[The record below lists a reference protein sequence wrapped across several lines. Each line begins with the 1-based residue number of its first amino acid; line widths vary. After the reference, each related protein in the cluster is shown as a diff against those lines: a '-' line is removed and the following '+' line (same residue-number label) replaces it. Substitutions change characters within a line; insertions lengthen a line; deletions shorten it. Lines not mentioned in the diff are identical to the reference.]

1 MFIDEARVKLRAGN
15 GGNGCVSFRRE
26 KFLPRGGPDGG
37 NGGNGGSIILECD
50 ENVGDLRQF
59 HFKPHWEADNGGPG
73 RGSDRDGANGK
84 NRILKVPPGTVVRD
98 QRTEADILELL
109 EHGQREVLL
118 KGGNGGWGNLK
129 FKSSVNRAPRQ
140 FKAGEPGQQGHY
152 QFILKTLADVGLVG
166 FPNAGKST
174 LTGILTAAEPKVGA
188 YPFTTLHPNVGVI
201 HFEDGPIDRL
211 TMADIPGLISG
222 AHENRGLGHR
232 FLRHIERCPVL
243 LVILDMAGIDGREP
257 ADDFGVLQ
265 DELRKYAETLVLKP
279 MVVAANK
286 MDEPEAAGNLK
297 AFQESFPNIT
307 VVPISCLL
315 GQGLNALKD
324 QLSSAVESAREA
336 QRQADNKDVD
346 ALPPSSE
353 AEAEADRS
361 EG

>member
-26 KFLPRGGPDGG
+26 KYLPRGGPDGG
-37 NGGNGGSIILECD
+37 SGGNGGSIILECD

-59 HFKPHWEADNGGPG
+59 HFKPHWEANNGVPG
-73 RGSDRDGANGK
+73 RGSDQDGANGK
-84 NRILKVPPGTVVRD
+84 DRILKVPPGTVVRD
-98 QRTEADILELL
+98 QRTDEDVLELL
-109 EHGQREVLL
+109 VHGQREILL

-140 FKAGEPGQQGHY
+140 FKAGEPGQQGLY
-152 QFILKTLADVGLVG
+152 RFILKTLADVGLVG

-211 TMADIPGLISG
+211 TLADIPGLIAG

-232 FLRHIERCPVL
+232 FLRHIERCLVL

-257 ADDFGVLQ
+257 EEDFRVLQ
-265 DELRKYAETLVLKP
+265 DELQKYAEDLLLKP
-279 MVVAANK
+279 MIVAANK
-286 MDEPEAAGNLK
+286 MDEPQARENLK
-297 AFQESFPNIT
+297 AFQEALPNVT
-307 VVPISCLL
+307 VVPLSCLL
-315 GQGLNALKD
+315 EEGLGPLKES
-324 QLSSAVESAREA
+324 LRAAVGVAREA
-336 QRQADNKDVD
+336 QREAESKDEND
-346 ALPPSSE
+346 PAALSE
-353 AEAEADRS
+353 AEEA
-361 EG
+361 